1 MFWAVLVCGGLMCL
15 GLWMI
20 YVSMRGLFKGS
31 GQFEDGEFSEH
42 GQFEMGML
50 PKFGMDRWSEFE
62 MSWFPYYA
70 LSDEFKPWDLND
82 PRYLVEGKH
91 IVWGVRVYGFVADT
105 SDECLRFGELS
116 PFRSS
121 FEEQSGLSGCWGG
134 SAVGSPNGCGAG
146 SDTPS

>member
-31 GQFEDGEFSEH
+31 GQFEDGEIIQR
-42 GQFEMGML
+42 GQ
-50 PKFGMDRWSEFE
+50 FGMDRLAEFE
-62 MSWFPYYA
+62 MDRVP
-70 LSDEFKPWDLND
+70 EFEMGRVAEFEMGRLPELND
-82 PRYLVEGKH
+82 IRYLVNGKN
-91 IVWGVRVYGFVADT
+91 VFFGVRVYGFVSET